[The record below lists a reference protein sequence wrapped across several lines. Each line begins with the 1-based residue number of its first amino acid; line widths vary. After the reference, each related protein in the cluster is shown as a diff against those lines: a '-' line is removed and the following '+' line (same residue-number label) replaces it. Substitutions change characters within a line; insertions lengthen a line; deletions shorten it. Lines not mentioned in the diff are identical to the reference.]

1 MSADDLALYRRM
13 QAQYLDTE
21 RAGNER
27 EAEVLLDEMDK
38 VWLRLRE
45 DERHELSREE
55 GTQA

>member
-21 RAGNER
+21 RAGNEH

-38 VWLRLRE
+38 VWLRMT
-45 DERHELSREE
+45 DEERNQLSREE